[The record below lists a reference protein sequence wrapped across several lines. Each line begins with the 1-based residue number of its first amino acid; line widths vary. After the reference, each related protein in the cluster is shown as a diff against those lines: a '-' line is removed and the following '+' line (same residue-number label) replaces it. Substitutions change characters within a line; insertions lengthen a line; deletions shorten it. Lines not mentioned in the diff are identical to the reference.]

1 MERPPLHI
9 NLRFIFLIIILLLL
23 LAISFQNIADKAK
36 TNLDTDLIV
45 GENSSIRIAA
55 WNLQVFGDS
64 KAENQTLLHKYA
76 AKISSYDLI
85 FIQEIRD
92 EDGSAFARLCE
103 KLEGFLCFTS
113 SRAGRTNIKEEYGV
127 IYNKSKIIIN
137 NIWDFNPD
145 IQNRWERPPLALNIT
160 AKNQLEEDNWVIVYV
175 LHAKPSDAPNEIRN
189 LQQLI
194 GNVSYPVIV
203 MGDLN
208 ADCSFYNVSQKDF
221 RDWIWVIKDDED
233 TTVGKSD
240 CAYDRIII
248 NTAVFERFLNYGI
261 EKDITLDMSD
271 HYLIWIAIN

>member
-1 MERPPLHI
+1 M
-9 NLRFIFLIIILLLL
+9 ILLLF
-23 LAISFQNIADKAK
+23 LAISFETISFQNIGDEAK
-36 TNLDTDLIV
+36 THLDTDLSF

-76 AKISSYDLI
+76 AKISNYDLV

-103 KLEGFLCFTS
+103 KLEGFSCFTS
-113 SRAGRTNIKEEYGV
+113 SRAGRTKIKEEYGV
-127 IYNKSKIIIN
+127 IYNKSKIVIN
-137 NIWDFNPD
+137 NIRDFNPD

-160 AKNQLEEDNWVIVYV
+160 ARNSLEKDNWVIVYV
-175 LHAKPSDAPNEIRN
+175 LHAKPSDATNEIRN
-189 LQQLI
+189 LEQLI
-194 GNVSYPVIV
+194 GNASYPVIV
-203 MGDLN
+203 IGDLN

-221 RDWIWVIKDDED
+221 KDWIWLIKDDED

-248 NTAVFERFLNYGI
+248 NRAMLERFLNYGI
-261 EKDITLDMSD
+261 EKNITLDMSD
-271 HYLIWIAIN
+271 HYLIWISIH